1 MSIAAR
7 RTSTRLQSSPTH
19 ALARLAAV
27 AALVLAGAAP
37 SAAQAVAM
45 PPPPTAASPAVPDGQ
60 ALLATIEALTATGM
74 DGRATGTP
82 GNAKARAWIVERLQA
97 IGVVPMRVVPDDAPP
112 GGRGTFDHPFTFTSK
127 AGVSMQGVN
136 LVATCAGRRADLAPI
151 VVSAHYDHLGV
162 RDGQTY
168 HGADDNAS
176 GVALLL
182 TVAERCARTPF
193 ERRLILAFFDAE
205 EQGLQGARAFLQSK
219 VAIVPFALNL
229 NFDMVGRGDKN
240 ELYVAGPGRWPAL
253 KPIVEGP
260 ASRASITVK
269 LGHDTGGGQ
278 DDWTQQS
285 DHGPFHSAGIPFLY
299 LGVEDHADYHK
310 PTDTADKIPARFL
323 GGVAAFVLDLL
334 ATLDRAP
341 AFK

>member
-7 RTSTRLQSSPTH
+7 RTPRPLQSSPAH
-19 ALARLAAV
+19 ALARLALVGVLAV
-27 AALVLAGAAP
+27 AHAAP
-37 SAAQAVAM
+37 AVAQPAATS
-45 PPPPTAASPAVPDGQ
+45 PPAAASTAVPDGP
-60 ALLATIEALTATGM
+60 ALLATIEALTAPGM

-82 GNAKARAWIVERLQA
+82 GNAKARAWIVDRLTT
-97 IGVVPMRVVPDDAPP
+97 IGVIPMRVVQADAPP
-112 GGRGTFDHPFTFTSK
+112 GGRGTFEHPFTFTSK
-127 AGVSMQGVN
+127 SDVTVQGVN
-136 LVATCAGRRADLAPI
+136 LVATCAGRRSDLPPI
-151 VVSAHYDHLGV
+151 VVSAHYDHLGI
-162 RDGQTY
+162 RAGQTY

-182 TVAERCARTPF
+182 TVAERCVRTPF

-219 VAIVPFALNL
+219 IAILPVALNL

-253 KPIVEGP
+253 RPIVAGP
-260 ASRASITVK
+260 AARAPITVK
-269 LGHDTGGGQ
+269 FGHDTGGGQ

-285 DHGPFHSAGIPFLY
+285 DHGPFHAAGIPFLY

-310 PTDTADKIPARFL
+310 PTDTADKIPPRFL

>member
-7 RTSTRLQSSPTH
+7 RTPMRLQSSPAPT
-19 ALARLAAV
+19 LARLAMV
-27 AALVLAGAAP
+27 GLLALGGAAP
-37 SAAQAVAM
+37 AAAQAMAT
-45 PPPPTAASPAVPDGQ
+45 PPPADAASTAVPDGRP
-60 ALLATIEALTATGM
+60 LLATIEALTAPGM
-74 DGRATGTP
+74 DGRATGTA
-82 GNAKARAWIVERLQA
+82 GNAKARAWIVERLRT
-97 IGVVPMRVVPDDAPP
+97 IGVVPMRVEPIEGAAI
-112 GGRGTFDHPFTFTSK
+112 GRGSFEHPFTFTSK
-127 AGVSMQGVN
+127 TGVSMQGVN
-136 LVATCAGRRADLAPI
+136 LVATCGGRRPGPPI
-151 VVSAHYDHLGV
+151 VVSAHYDHLGI

-182 TVAERCARTPF
+182 TVAEQCMRTPF
-193 ERRLILAFFDAE
+193 EHRLVLAFFDAE
-205 EQGLQGARAFLQSK
+205 EQGLQGARAFLHSK
-219 VAIVPFALNL
+219 IAIVPFALNL

-253 KPIVEGP
+253 LPLAKEA
-260 ASRASITVK
+260 ASRAAITVK
-269 LGHDTGGGQ
+269 FGHDTGGGQ

-285 DHGPFHSAGIPFLY
+285 DHGPFHAAGIPFIY

-310 PTDTADKIPARFL
+310 PTDTADKIPAPFL